1 MSREL
6 AVCRLA
12 DLGAAGAA
20 AVDAGER
27 RIALFLREGRVYALG
42 ETCPHRGG
50 PLHLGRVE
58 RGIVRCPWHL
68 WQFDLLS
75 GRSPVN
81 PKSCV
86 PAYPVRVEDGTVFV
100 TLPAAPE

>member
-6 AVCRLA
+6 VVCRLE
-12 DLGAAGAA
+12 DLSEEHAV
-20 AVDAGER
+20 AVDAGELR
-27 RIALFLREGRVYALG
+27 LAVFLHEGRVYALG

-50 PLHLGRVE
+50 PLHLGKVAH
-58 RGIVRCPWHL
+58 GIVRCPWHL
-68 WQFDLLS
+68 WQFDLAT

-86 PAYPVRVEDGTVFV
+86 PAYPARIQNGTILV
-100 TLPAAPE
+100 TLPTPS